1 MTHTELR
8 VGNLYQEKG
17 IYYRVTPVD
26 ILNLCRCEAY
36 KAQSEME
43 PVLLTPEILL
53 KLGFG
58 RREDEYFLIEN
69 KGAHH
74 SLYIEF
80 EFAGCDVC
88 GSFWIGRN
96 ANTKMFL
103 NITFVHELQNFVF
116 CLTGKELE
124 IQI

>member
-8 VGNLYQEKG
+8 VGNLYQENG
-17 IYYRVTPVD
+17 IYNKITPVD
-26 ILNLCRCEAY
+26 ILNLCRCEAH
-36 KAQSEME
+36 KVQSDME
-43 PVLLTPEILL
+43 PVTITADILL

-58 RREDEYFLIEN
+58 KREDKYFLIES
-69 KGAHH
+69 KGAAH
-74 SLYIEF
+74 SIYIEL

-88 GSFWIGRN
+88 GSFWIGKT

-103 NITFVHELQNFVF
+103 NINFVHELQNFVF
-116 CLTGKELE
+116 SLTGKELD